1 MRASLQTTLKHTVS
15 GLKGAKREKWVNDY
29 PGQLLITAGQIMWT
43 TECEKGL
50 QECEKGNKLAM
61 RMVKKKQVSM
71 LNKYAEMVR
80 GSLSKLNRNKVV
92 AIITIEVH
100 ARDVIDRMIKAGTS
114 ALTDFEW
121 GSQLRFY
128 WEKDIDDCMIRQT
141 QSKFLFGYEY
151 QGNNGRLV
159 ITPLTDRCY
168 MTLTTALHLKRGGN
182 PLGPAGTGK
191 TETVKDLGKAI
202 AMYVIVFNCSDGL
215 DYKSLGRMF
224 SGLCQQG
231 AWSCFDEFNRIDIEV
246 LSVVAQQ
253 ILQILSA
260 VKENAQSLVF
270 EGVHIKLVTSLGIFV
285 TMNPGYA

>member
-1 MRASLQTTLKHTVS
+1 
-15 GLKGAKREKWVNDY
+15 
-29 PGQLLITAGQIMWT
+29 
-43 TECEKGL
+43 
-50 QECEKGNKLAM
+50 
-61 RMVKKKQVSM
+61 VSM

-80 GSLSKLNRNKVV
+80 GQMTKLNRNKVV

-100 ARDVIDRMIKAGTS
+100 ARDVIDRMIKVGTTYVS
-114 ALTDFEW
+114 DFEW
-121 GSQLRFY
+121 MSQLRFY
-128 WEKDIDDCMIRQT
+128 WDKDLDDSIIKQT
-141 QSKFLFGYEY
+141 QSMFIFGYEY

-215 DYKSLGRMF
+215 DFKSLGRMF

-253 ILQILSA
+253 ILQILTA
-260 VKENAQSLVF
+260 VKMNETSLVF
-270 EGVHIKLVTSLGIFV
+270 EGIHIKLVNSLGIFV
-285 TMNPGYA
+285 TMNPGYAGRSELPDNLKALLRPIAMMVPDLALIAEIMLGSEGFLTGKVLGKKIDYALPADAAADE